1 MARVVISGCP
11 HHVTQRGNR
20 RDDVF
25 FTDADRARYLELLSK
40 YATRSGLAIQAYC
53 LMSNH
58 VHLVAVP
65 QGEASLSAALKPLH
79 MRYAQHVNWTQRIS
93 GRLWQGRF
101 FSCPAVL
108 AANVP
113 VAES

>member
-1 MARVVISGCP
+1 MPRMARVVISGCP

-40 YATRSGLAIQAYC
+40 YAARSGLAIQAYC

-65 QGEASLSAALKPLH
+65 QGEASLSAA
-79 MRYAQHVNWTQRIS
+79 
-93 GRLWQGRF
+93 GRLQN
-101 FSCPAVL
+101 A
-108 AANVP
+108 
-113 VAES
+113 